1 LAEALKTNTKLIPLD
16 LGCNKIS
23 DEGTKALAEALKTN
37 TTLTTLHLGYNEISD
52 EGAKILAEVLRT
64 NTTITALKLDAYGN
78 RAERKNFERII
89 DQRCKL
95 NAQKA
100 SIEKNI
106 AGALDLLT
114 DAQNKNKVNIT
125 SVPEVNNLIA
135 QKIFALDK
143 ANKLDTTDVTDNLNN
158 AFSKYT

>member
-1 LAEALKTNTKLIPLD
+1 LAK
-16 LGCNKIS
+16 
-23 DEGTKALAEALKTN
+23 
-37 TTLTTLHLGYNEISD
+37 
-52 EGAKILAEVLRT
+52 VLET
-64 NTTITALKLDAYGN
+64 NTTITALKLDGYGD
-78 RAERKNFERII
+78 RAESRNFERII

-100 SIEKNI
+100 SIENNI

-114 DAQNKNKVNIT
+114 DAQNKKKVNIT

-135 QKIFALDK
+135 QKLFDLDK
-143 ANKLDTTDVTDNLNN
+143 ANKLDITDVTDNLNN

>member
-1 LAEALKTNTKLIPLD
+1 MEQRL
-16 LGCNKIS
+16 
-23 DEGTKALAEALKTN
+23 
-37 TTLTTLHLGYNEISD
+37 
-52 EGAKILAEVLRT
+52 
-64 NTTITALKLDAYGN
+64 
-78 RAERKNFERII
+78 I

-100 SIEKNI
+100 SIENNI

-135 QKIFALDK
+135 QKLFDLDK
-143 ANKLDTTDVTDNLNN
+143 AEKLNTADVINDPNSVFN
-158 AFSKYT
+158 KYT